1 MDYFYLFS
9 ELLKENGILALM
21 TYFRPKEEED
31 FFNWHYVRDKTHIS
45 FFSEKS
51 LRYISGVVDLE
62 MIYIDEKK
70 TAVFRKK

>member
-1 MDYFYLFS
+1 
-9 ELLKENGILALM
+9 M